1 MHQWHITLAFGF
13 ALGYGARYLF
23 ERIRR
28 AKARAQV
35 YKGRWPV
42 ILVFVV
48 STLGEG
54 CLPTPCPRVIRVITH
69 RTYKVRRAPPKIEQ
83 AEIVRAPQDDRWADL
98 ERTSEDALEKLE
110 ELFPTVPDSTP
121 AEVYVAPGCLR

>member
-28 AKARAQV
+28 SKARAQV

-42 ILVFVV
+42 ILVFIA
-48 STLGEG
+48 SALGEG
-54 CLPTPCPRVIRVITH
+54 CLPAPCPRIIRVVTH

-83 AEIVRAPQDDRWADL
+83 AEIARRTDEKLKDREPKLD
-98 ERTSEDALEKLE
+98 LEKLE
-110 ELFPTVPDSTP
+110 ELFPTVPDSAP